1 VKEASWEA
9 DWEPFDNSLK
19 APKYSLHEVL
29 IGIGDPRSLFDYRYI
44 FEFALKNRPQE
55 GQPVRKHVMDLK

>member
-19 APKYSLHEVL
+19 APKCSLHEVL
-29 IGIGDPRSLFDYRYI
+29 IGIGIPGAYLIIATY
-44 FEFALKNRPQE
+44 LN
-55 GQPVRKHVMDLK
+55 LL